1 MVSFMQDKRVLE
13 IIGSIENIIYR
24 NESNGYTVLEILTND
39 ELITAV
45 GIMGIINVGE
55 NVKLFGN
62 WKNHPSFGTQFN
74 VDAYEITMPSTQ
86 QSIFKY
92 LCSGAIRGIGKTIA
106 ERLVQQFG
114 DNTLQIMRDEPNR
127 LLSIRGIT
135 KDKAKKIS
143 ESLHNIFGIREIM
156 IYMNKYNISSQ
167 EALRIWKT
175 WGSRS
180 IDVIN
185 ENPYLI
191 CEEPICINF
200 EIADSIA
207 LLNGFSTDNVDRIRS
222 AIIYVLNHNMKNGHT
237 CLPVNKLAAAV
248 ANFLEIDVECVLNVL
263 EYLVDNQILTKH
275 IMQDVEFI
283 FIPKMYEIEV
293 YSASRL
299 LMMLNYPPSSVKG
312 IENEISLIEKNEGI
326 EYAYLQKKA
335 IKDALE
341 KGLLVL
347 TGGPGTGKTTT
358 LNAIIKILNKR
369 GQKVLLAAPTGR
381 AAKRM
386 SELTGEEAKTIHRLL
401 EFNWNSENNM
411 SFKKNE
417 KNLLECD
424 ALILDELSMV
434 DAYLFESL
442 LKALPLGCRL
452 IMVGD
457 TDQLPSVGAGNVL
470 MDIINSE
477 VIPVVKLTE
486 IFRQSMRSLIV
497 TNAHKIV
504 KGKPPELFAKDND
517 FFFIDRFDTEL
528 ARKTVIDLYSRRLP
542 NTYQYS
548 PLFDIQV
555 LCPSRKGDLGTAFLN
570 QHLQESLNPASI
582 QKKEISF
589 VNGIL
594 RQGDKVMQ
602 TRNNYN
608 VPWYHKDGSLGEG
621 VFNGD
626 IGILV
631 DIDKSKSRVKVQY
644 DDRIAVYEMDNLS
657 DLELA
662 YAVTIH
668 KSQGSEF
675 ECIIIPMLNVPP
687 KLCYRNLLYTG
698 VTRAKSMVVMVGS
711 KSVVYKMVENNRKT
725 KRYSGLLN
733 FLVG

>member
-1 MVSFMQDKRVLE
+1 MQDKKILE
-13 IIGSIENIIYR
+13 IIGSVENIIYR
-24 NESNGYTVLEILTND
+24 NENNGYTVLEILTND

-45 GIMGIINVGE
+45 GIMEIINIGE

-74 VDAYEITMPSTQ
+74 VNAYEITMPSNQ

-92 LCSGAIRGIGKTIA
+92 LCSGAIKGIGKIIA
-106 ERLVQQFG
+106 EKLVQQFG
-114 DNTLQIMRDEPNR
+114 DDTLQIMRDEPDR

-167 EALRIWKT
+167 EALKIWKV
-175 WGSRS
+175 WGARS

-207 LLNGFSTDNVDRIRS
+207 LLNNFSRDNLDRIKS

-248 ANFLEIDVECVLNVL
+248 ANFLELNVDCIL
-263 EYLVDNQILTKH
+263 SVLKDLVDNQVLTKH
-275 IMQDVEFI
+275 IMQNEEFI
-283 FIPKMYEIEV
+283 FIPKMYEVEA

-299 LMMLNYPPSSVKG
+299 LMMLNYPPSSVKD
-312 IENEISLIEKNEGI
+312 IDREISFIEKNEGI
-326 EYAYLQKKA
+326 EYAYLQKMAVKE
-335 IKDALE
+335 ALE

-442 LKALPLGCRL
+442 LRALPLGCRL

-486 IFRQSMRSLIV
+486 IFRQSMESLIV

-504 KGKPPELFAKDND
+504 KGKPPELFVRDND
-517 FFFIDRFDTEL
+517 FFFIDRFDIGL
-528 ARKTVIDLYSRRLP
+528 ARKTIIDLYSRRLP
-542 NTYQYS
+542 NTYKYS

-555 LCPSRKGDLGTAFLN
+555 LCPSKKGDLGTTFLN

-582 QKKEISF
+582 QKKEIGFS
-589 VNGIL
+589 NGIL

-631 DIDKSKSRVKVQY
+631 DIDKSRSNVKVQY
-644 DDRIAVYEMDNLS
+644 DDRIAVYEMDNLP

-675 ECIIIPMLNVPP
+675 ECIIIPMLSVPP

-733 FLVG
+733 FLID